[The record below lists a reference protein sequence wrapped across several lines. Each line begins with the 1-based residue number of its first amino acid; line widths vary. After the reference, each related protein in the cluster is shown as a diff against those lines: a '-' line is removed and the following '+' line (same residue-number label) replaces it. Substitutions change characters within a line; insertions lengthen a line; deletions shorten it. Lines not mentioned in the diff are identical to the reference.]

1 MAEAGDLFSNVYVL
15 SIIILAVVLLFL
27 VILLVWLNKKMKRFM
42 QEEITEIKPEGDGLD
57 EIAKELDSGIDYKR
71 NIKPVPR
78 IENKG
83 IFNESELGLS
93 QKEVLNKARMIIQES
108 RRVGFSDLEIKN
120 KFIEKQWP
128 DEDIEYLLRH
138 TR

>member
-1 MAEAGDLFSNVYVL
+1 
-15 SIIILAVVLLFL
+15 
-27 VILLVWLNKKMKRFM
+27 MKRFM

-120 KFIEKQWP
+120 MFIEKQWP

>member
-120 KFIEKQWP
+120 MFIEKQWP